1 VRRRSAAEGGEIA
14 RHHSLNVQHYGTVG
28 TFTDGLNES
37 TPPDYNVPVI
47 LRIRLKKPEQAGTTR
62 FRPREFHSGAIA
74 VAPMIGSESMQLSIL
89 FATNRKG
96 LLACSRIA
104 QACSWASPDVEV
116 IVRDNSGDAQKCEFL
131 ALCRRDHCKIVIVE
145 PCDILT
151 NFSETLRMAKG
162 EFVFV
167 LADDDFC
174 FDHAIAAL
182 PGVLGQYR
190 KDPSVVGVTGAY
202 AVEGSQGTSI
212 MSYPNAE
219 SDDVVARVSG
229 YLTYSGPNILHY
241 APMRREIVERVFN
254 FMNAMPAL
262 FSFHDQV
269 ISLLYLLNGKF
280 VRLNRLL
287 YLYDVGVWGATDSA
301 QKRDVDFYKDAGLDP
316 AINKLHWFLCG
327 FEGAVLARNS
337 DIFPEYPI
345 AQRQVIA
352 DRWFSAMFMRFQGHA
367 RLTFES
373 RFTGEADKLC
383 AKLLT
388 STGQLSFQDMLAEI
402 CSLIALFSK
411 GHAQRYHDFW
421 SAVLNRRAP
430 VPHVASIAAK
440 KRAV

>member
-1 VRRRSAAEGGEIA
+1 LGPQTGGE
-14 RHHSLNVQHYGTVG
+14 
-28 TFTDGLNES
+28 F
-37 TPPDYNVPVI
+37 
-47 LRIRLKKPEQAGTTR
+47 
-62 FRPREFHSGAIA
+62 
-74 VAPMIGSESMQLSIL
+74 MQLSIL
-89 FATNRKG
+89 LATNRTG

-104 QACSWASPDVEV
+104 QACSWASPDIEV
-116 IVRDNSGDAQKCEFL
+116 IVRDNSGDAQKREFL
-131 ALCRRDHCKIVIVE
+131 VLCQRDYCKIVVAE

-151 NFSETLRMAKG
+151 NFTETFRLAKS

-182 PGVLGQYR
+182 PSVLGQYR
-190 KDPSVVGVTGAY
+190 NDPSVTGVTGAY
-202 AVEGSQGTSI
+202 VVEGSQGTSI

-229 YLTYSGPNILHY
+229 YLSYSGPNIFHY
-241 APMRREIVERVFN
+241 APMRRDIVGRVFG
-254 FMNAMPAL
+254 FINAMPAL
-262 FSFHDQV
+262 FSFHDQ
-269 ISLLYLLNGKF
+269 ILSLLYLLNGKF

-287 YLYDVGVWGATDSA
+287 YLYDVGVWEVGNSA

-337 DIFPEYPI
+337 DIFPDYPI

-352 DRWFSAMFMRFQGHA
+352 DRWFSGMFMRFKGHP

-388 STGQLSFQDMLAEI
+388 STGQLSFQGMLAEI

-411 GHAQRYHDFW
+411 DHAQRYHDFW

-430 VPHVASIAAK
+430 VPRVASIMAK